1 LADWLDDF
9 GNVSGTGPLP
19 EIYMQ
24 RETYIRGNKKKKKI
38 RQTDFPAEAPECS
51 SNKCE
56 TGNAKH
62 SLHDFSSES
71 PKECSLTEIS
81 ESYEH
86 PKNDGGACQEKKHS
100 AGRLQLLYET

>member
-1 LADWLDDF
+1 MS
-9 GNVSGTGPLP
+9 VH
-19 EIYMQ
+19 
-24 RETYIRGNKKKKKI
+24 RETYIRGNKNKKKI
-38 RQTDFPAEAPECS
+38 KQADFPAEAPESS

-62 SLHDFSSES
+62 SLHDFPSES

-86 PKNDGGACQEKKHS
+86 AKNDGAAYQEKKHNEATRYSKKNLSFS
-100 AGRLQLLYET
+100 APAKLTG